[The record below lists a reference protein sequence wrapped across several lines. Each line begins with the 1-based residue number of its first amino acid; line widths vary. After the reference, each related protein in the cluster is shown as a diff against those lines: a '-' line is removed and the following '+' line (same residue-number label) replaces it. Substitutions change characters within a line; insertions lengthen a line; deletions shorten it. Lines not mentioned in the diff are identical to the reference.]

1 MAKIDVTNL
10 FPWNKMKA
18 VTVDGQSMIF
28 IPKIWIRNT
37 PLPAGAKYA
46 DKLAYMFADGPVSGY
61 HLAPSFYTSGVEN
74 DTGIQLSSY
83 IASKDSSGKAASI
96 ANATPWTNI
105 AYTAVDAAAR
115 TRNVGTGEQAGWR
128 AWNIYDAHLLARL
141 MLFEAGSADIQ
152 TILGGTNGSI
162 GVTYHGIHDVW
173 GGTSCGFWIYGLTTT
188 GSGNAIMVL
197 DNKGNNSMVDTKI
210 APCGSG
216 WAATLLDNVGSNYD
230 LGDLF
235 LAKSVTSTESSGSLG
250 DYQYLGGGYAFYAY
264 WGSSSNY
271 GPFYLNDDTPSSAI
285 AALGFRLA
293 RSC

>member
-46 DKLAYMFADGPVSGY
+46 DKVAYMFADGPVSGY

-74 DTGIQLSSY
+74 DSGVQLSGY
-83 IASKDSSGKAASI
+83 IAGQASGKATSLSG
-96 ANATPWTNI
+96 ATPWTNI
-105 AYTAVDAAAR
+105 AYTAVDTAAR

-141 MLFEAGSADIQ
+141 MLFEAGSADVQ
-152 TILGGTNGSI
+152 TIIGGTDGSM
-162 GVTYHGIHDVW
+162 GATYHGIHDVW
-173 GGTSCGFWIYGLTTT
+173 GGTSYGFWIYGLTTT
-188 GSGNAIMVL
+188 GSGNTIMVL
-197 DNKGNNSMVDTKI
+197 DNKGNNNMVDTKI
-210 APCGSG
+210 APCGNG
-216 WAATLLDNVGSNYD
+216 WPVTLLDNVGSNYD
-230 LGDLF
+230 LGDIF

-250 DYQYLGGGYAFYAY
+250 DGQYLGGGYAFCAY
-264 WGSSSNY
+264 WGSSSNC
-271 GPFYLNDDTPSSAI
+271 GPFCLDLYTPTGTCT
-285 AALGFRLA
+285 ALGFRLA